1 MSGTD
6 LLVPRGD
13 TLLAGELSGDGR
25 AVLLLHG
32 LSATRRYVTM
42 GSRLLERAGHRVI
55 AYDAR
60 GHGDSAPAADRTAYR
75 YGELV
80 ADAAAVL
87 DATGTARAVL
97 AGVSMGAHTALALAL
112 ADPERVAGVVAI
124 TRGHDPETFA
134 DPARLA
140 HWDALARGL
149 REGGVR
155 RLSRGLRH
163 PAGAQRAPA
172 CARDDGDAPAAGA
185 PSRPGG
191 CRGRAQRRA
200 ALGAVPLACRAR
212 SDRGTGRRRRQPR
225 RARPGASS
233 CVGRRLR
240 GGDPRREPR
249 HRGAGEDAA
258 RLAGGSDLARDR
270 GGSRLARDRLR
281 RWRARARLPD

>member
-1 MSGTD
+1 MTDPLESAAAGVSGTD

-42 GSRLLERAGHRVI
+42 GSRALERAGHRVI

-60 GHGDSAPAADRTAYR
+60 GHGDSAPAADRTAYS

-80 ADAAAVL
+80 ADAAALL

-124 TRGHDPETFA
+124 TPGHDPETFA

-149 REGGVR
+149 REGGVDGFLAAYGTPPG
-155 RLSRGLRH
+155 LSER
-163 PAGAQRAPA
+163 QRALVTTA
-172 CARDDGDAPAAGA
+172 TRQRLARHRDLAAVADALSTVPRSA
-185 PSRPGG
+185 PFRSL
-191 CRGRAQRRA
+191 A
-200 ALGAVPLACRAR
+200 ALGAIAVPVVVVASRDELDPEHPHALAGAY
-212 SDRGTGRRRRQPR
+212 
-225 RARPGASS
+225 AAAIPGASL
-233 CVGRRLR
+233 VTEAPGKTPLAWQ
-240 GGDPRREPR
+240 GGQISRVIAEL
-249 HRGAGEDAA
+249 AA
-258 RLAGGSDLARDR
+258 RAG
-270 GGSRLARDRLR
+270 
-281 RWRARARLPD
+281 